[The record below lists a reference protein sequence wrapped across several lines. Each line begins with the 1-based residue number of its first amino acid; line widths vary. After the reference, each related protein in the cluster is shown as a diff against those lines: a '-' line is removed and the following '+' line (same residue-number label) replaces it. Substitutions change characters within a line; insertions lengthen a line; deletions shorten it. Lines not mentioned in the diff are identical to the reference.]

1 MLIVSS
7 IFVGKM
13 CLTASEPL
21 SLVLISLLILAVAAR
36 ICYPMHSGT
45 RSAGL

>member
-21 SLVLISLLILAVAAR
+21 SLVLISLLLAVAAR